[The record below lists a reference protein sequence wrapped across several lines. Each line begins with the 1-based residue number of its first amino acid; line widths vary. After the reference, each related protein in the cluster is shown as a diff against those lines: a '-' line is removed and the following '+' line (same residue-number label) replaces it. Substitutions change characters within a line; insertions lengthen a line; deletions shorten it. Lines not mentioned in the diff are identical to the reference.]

1 MQLFVTV
8 IKNSEYVE
16 PILRQMAESGFSG
29 ATVLDSSG
37 MAQLLKDEDDL
48 PFFGGLRTER
58 LHERA
63 KSTTVFAVMEDERIE
78 EARAIVNRVT
88 GGLNRPDSGI
98 MFALPVSFADGIL
111 HPDGADPAS

>member
-1 MQLFVTV
+1 MALFQYLFQK
-8 IKNSEYVE
+8 IAMLFNGGKFADWGLY
-16 PILRQMAESGFSG
+16 FCYH
-29 ATVLDSSG
+29 
-37 MAQLLKDEDDL
+37 LLAYIFLL
-48 PFFGGLRTER
+48 PFFGGLRAER
-58 LHERA
+58 LQERA

-111 HPDGADPAS
+111 HPDSADPAS